1 MSVKQRVEEELGIGE
16 KTPIKMTID
25 GHSVYPSVNIEIID
39 AEALLSLIEAAEEIS
54 VASPAEFEHESLEYD
69 IRQVDK
75 DAWRELLAAL
85 KAVTDD

>member
-39 AEALLSLIEAAEEIS
+39 AEALLSLIEAVEQMFPYPLYGAIPKTER
-54 VASPAEFEHESLEYD
+54 V
-69 IRQVDK
+69 RQ
-75 DAWRELLAAL
+75 AL
-85 KAVTDD
+85 KAVTE